1 MGDNLKEN
9 YFIVVRSILMLAFCF
24 YGLMDKAND
33 TGVSV
38 RVLLLV
44 SFIIALFAIRE
55 LARREWEILFL
66 LGEAVL
72 VGVLVALEGPSFV
85 LLVYFIAFEFLARFG
100 VPFQWYLLAYLLV
113 FLRGDAEIL
122 THFIIITMMIV
133 CYTQHQFVFLSMKKQ
148 IMEDTISGQQLKRDI
163 ENKEYKVQADLAQAL
178 HDKLGHSINGSIYQ
192 LEASKVL
199 MGKDP
204 EKAGEI
210 LQKVIDNLRTGMDE
224 IRAILRKE
232 RPEKKKMA
240 LLQLHELMADCN
252 DKGVEA
258 ALVTEGDL
266 SVIPNNIWEV
276 ILDNSFE
283 AVTNSMKY
291 SKCKHIDVNIVVM
304 NKMVRCSVS
313 DDGVGCSNIV
323 DGMGISGMRSR
334 VRSVGGNIDFEA
346 EAGFKVS
353 MLLPI

>member
-1 MGDNLKEN
+1 MGDNLKAN
-9 YFIVVRSILMLAFCF
+9 YFILVRIILMLAFCF

-44 SFIIALFAIRE
+44 SFIIALMALREFAKKERQ
-55 LARREWEILFL
+55 LFFL
-66 LGEAVL
+66 IAMAIAIGVL
-72 VGVLVALEGPSFV
+72 VGLEGSSFV
-85 LLVYFIAFEFLARFG
+85 LLLYFIAFELLAWFG
-100 VPFQWYLLAYLLV
+100 VKLRWYFLAYLLI
-113 FLRGDAEIL
+113 FLKGDEEML

-133 CYTQHQFVFLSMKKQ
+133 CYTQHQFVFLSMQKQ
-148 IMEDTISGQQLKRDI
+148 LLLDTISGQQLKRDI
-163 ENKEYKVQADLAQAL
+163 ENKEYKVQADLSQAL

-199 MGKDP
+199 ISKDP
-204 EKAGEI
+204 DRAGDI
-210 LQKVIDNLRTGMDE
+210 IQKVIDNLRTGMDE

-252 DKGVEA
+252 DKGVA
-258 ALVTEGDL
+258 AELVTEGDL

-276 ILDNSFE
+276 ILDNAFE

-291 SKCKHIDVNIVVM
+291 SKCKRIDVNLVVM
-304 NKMVRCSVS
+304 NKMIRCSIS
-313 DDGVGCSNIV
+313 DDGVGCENIV

-334 VRSVGGNIDFEA
+334 VRSVGGSIDFEA